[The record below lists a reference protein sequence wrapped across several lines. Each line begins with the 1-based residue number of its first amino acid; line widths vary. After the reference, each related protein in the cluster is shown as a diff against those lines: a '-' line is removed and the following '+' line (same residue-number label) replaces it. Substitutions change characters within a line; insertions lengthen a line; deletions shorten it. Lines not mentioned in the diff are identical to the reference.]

1 MLSTEHPIQINGFTL
16 FRDLNDTRRYYYL
29 PKSEVLLSE
38 GGKKF
43 DFVAY
48 HDFNTAEG
56 KKNPT
61 GENENLKGGY
71 LTLEVELKNPDD
83 DTLKNFKEEL
93 KKIIIND
100 EKGNDEN
107 DEKEKGKDD
116 KGEKNDNKEKGEETK
131 SADDKNNNVSSITDE
146 DIIITPVQFNEGDV
160 RLIIL
165 GNDGKDDGQ
174 NAKIRVVG
182 SHKPSLYDKENAVF
196 SVKLGA
202 IEAEIIHKLLK
213 NKLTGENNSD
223 ASKSSQLAV
232 MYDLT
237 YKGVEPAHNVEITV
251 NFNAVDEYNNHK
263 FKFDSEFNYSNKD
276 NKTDSDQKEDGDGYN
291 IKVIADADVDV
302 MLRELT
308 NNGSIIIKQTNYKDG
323 EDSILG
329 PNDPTGM
336 ELVKRLLS
344 AELFTP
350 VPIPYESYSALK
362 KDSESTDS
370 TSGNEKPDDGEKP
383 DSEESESS
391 ETKSQESKA
400 QTASTEKADLITSA
414 KNGIS
419 KLASLFKKE
428 DTDKKSEDEAIDK
441 EQKENTKA
449 EKDKEIE
456 KEAEKDEENTK
467 DKDEKPD
474 TESKEEAKEEPKEPT
489 KVEKR
494 KASAITWN
502 LNAKLAYAFKKQKV
516 EDKKERTYTFD
527 KRFAVNQIIHPCGMV
542 MLDGI
547 DYNKQVHL
555 LKLGSEEF
563 RQHEVMFQANGINF
577 DKYHVKSIEVDVSH
591 PDTSGIQFSLTKE
604 NPYFT
609 FNFYSENYGVKNAVG
624 EKLNYTVHF
633 VFDNSHLIGFNKTD
647 AIFTIPNKETSEKSV
662 SISHADFLKIVK
674 PLQIQ
679 IAALDLN
686 MFNSVIFSL
695 YNKTATGEQSQR
707 IYNEKIEEAIDHV
720 ILLNPNENYD
730 AQVLYSFKDQIPV
743 SSRSLTVTTKNV
755 EAGEFLVNDPLYG
768 FIKISTIDEE
778 DSFDLI
784 RSIDLKFKYK
794 NNPPISLGRL
804 TKKHPYRY
812 LVVNND
818 SDPDSYVQVEDINV
832 TLNNT
837 ADEKDININKKMIK
851 KERIALDAAEF
862 LLDV

>member
-93 KKIIIND
+93 IKNYQN
-100 EKGNDEN
+100 EKLLQEL
-107 DEKEKGKDD
+107 KEK
-116 KGEKNDNKEKGEETK
+116 N
-131 SADDKNNNVSSITDE
+131 ITDPKEIDKYITNQKNLQKPIVTGE
-146 DIIITPVQFNEGDV
+146 DIIITPVQFNEGEV

-213 NKLTGENNSD
+213 NKLTGENVSD
-223 ASKSSQLAV
+223 AKNSSQLAV

-251 NFNAVDEYNNHK
+251 NFKAVDEYKNHK

-474 TESKEEAKEEPKEPT
+474 TESKEEVKEEPKEPT

-577 DKYHVKSIEVDVSH
+577 DKYHLKSIEVDVSH

-695 YNKTATGEQSQR
+695 YNKTASGEQSQR
-707 IYNEKIEEAIDHV
+707 IYNEKIKETIDHV

-818 SDPDSYVQVEDINV
+818 SDSDSYVQVEDINV

>member
-71 LTLEVELKNPDD
+71 LTLEVELKNPDN
-83 DTLKNFKEEL
+83 DTLNNFKEEL
-93 KKIIIND
+93 KKISED
-100 EKGNDEN
+100 
-107 DEKEKGKDD
+107 
-116 KGEKNDNKEKGEETK
+116 
-131 SADDKNNNVSSITDE
+131 ITGE
-146 DIIITPVQFNEGDV
+146 DIIITPVQFNEGEV

-213 NKLTGENNSD
+213 NKLTGENNSN

-251 NFNAVDEYNNHK
+251 NFNAVDEYKNHK
-263 FKFDSEFNYSNKD
+263 FKFDSEFNFSDKD
-276 NKTDSDQKEDGDGYN
+276 NKEDGDGYN
-291 IKVIADADVDV
+291 IKVIADADVNV

-419 KLASLFKKE
+419 KLASLLKKE
-428 DTDKKSEDEAIDK
+428 DADKKSEDESIEK

-474 TESKEEAKEEPKEPT
+474 TESKEEAKEEPREPT

-527 KRFAVNQIIHPCGMV
+527 KRFAVNQVIHPCGMV

-555 LKLGSEEF
+555 VKLGSEEF

-577 DKYHVKSIEVDVSH
+577 DKYHLKSIEVDVSH

-695 YNKTATGEQSQR
+695 YNKTASGEQSQR
-707 IYNEKIEEAIDHV
+707 IYNEKIKETIDHV

-730 AQVLYSFKDQIPV
+730 AQVLYSFNDQIPV

-818 SDPDSYVQVEDINV
+818 SDPNSYVQVEDINV

>member
-93 KKIIIND
+93 IKNYQN
-100 EKGNDEN
+100 EKLLQEL
-107 DEKEKGKDD
+107 KEK
-116 KGEKNDNKEKGEETK
+116 N
-131 SADDKNNNVSSITDE
+131 ITDPKEIDKYITNQKNLQKPIVTGE

-165 GNDGKDDGQ
+165 GNEGKDDGQ

-213 NKLTGENNSD
+213 NKLTGENVSD
-223 ASKSSQLAV
+223 AKNSSQLAV

-251 NFNAVDEYNNHK
+251 NFNAVDEYKNHK
-263 FKFDSEFNYSNKD
+263 FKFDSEFNFSNKD
-276 NKTDSDQKEDGDGYN
+276 NKTDSDPKEDGDGYN

-370 TSGNEKPDDGEKP
+370 TSGNEKPDDEEKP
-383 DSEESESS
+383 DTEESESS

-428 DTDKKSEDEAIDK
+428 DADKKSEDEAIDK

-449 EKDKEIE
+449 EKD
-456 KEAEKDEENTK
+456 EENTK

-474 TESKEEAKEEPKEPT
+474 TESKEETKDEPKEPT
-489 KVEKR
+489 KGEKR
-494 KASAITWN
+494 KVSAITWN

-527 KRFAVNQIIHPCGMV
+527 KRFAVNQVIHPCGMV

-555 LKLGSEEF
+555 VKLGSEEF

-577 DKYHVKSIEVDVSH
+577 DKYHLKSIEVDVSH

-695 YNKTATGEQSQR
+695 YNKAATGEQSQR
-707 IYNEKIEEAIDHV
+707 IYNEKIKETIDHV

-778 DSFDLI
+778 DSFDTI

>member
-56 KKNPT
+56 KKSPT

-93 KKIIIND
+93 IKNYQN
-100 EKGNDEN
+100 EKLLQEL
-107 DEKEKGKDD
+107 KEK
-116 KGEKNDNKEKGEETK
+116 N
-131 SADDKNNNVSSITDE
+131 ITDSKEIDKYITNQKNLQKPIVTGE

-213 NKLTGENNSD
+213 NKLTGENVSD
-223 ASKSSQLAV
+223 AKNSSQLAV

-251 NFNAVDEYNNHK
+251 NFKAVDEYKNHK
-263 FKFDSEFNYSNKD
+263 FKFDSEFNFSNKD

-370 TSGNEKPDDGEKP
+370 TSANEKPDDGEKP

-428 DTDKKSEDEAIDK
+428 DADKKSGDEAIDK

-449 EKDKEIE
+449 EKDKEIDKEKDTE
-456 KEAEKDEENTK
+456 KEIEIDKEKDK
-467 DKDEKPD
+467 GEKPD
-474 TESKEEAKEEPKEPT
+474 TESKEEAKDEPKEPT

-527 KRFAVNQIIHPCGMV
+527 KRFAVNQVIHPCGMV

-577 DKYHVKSIEVDVSH
+577 DKYHLKSIEVDVSH

-609 FNFYSENYGVKNAVG
+609 FNFYSDNYGVKNAVG

-662 SISHADFLKIVK
+662 SISHADFLKVVK

-695 YNKTATGEQSQR
+695 YNKTATGEQNQR

-755 EAGEFLVNDPLYG
+755 EASEFLVNDPLYG

>member
-83 DTLKNFKEEL
+83 ATLKKFKEEL
-93 KKIIIND
+93 IKNYQN
-100 EKGNDEN
+100 EKLLQEL
-107 DEKEKGKDD
+107 KEK
-116 KGEKNDNKEKGEETK
+116 N
-131 SADDKNNNVSSITDE
+131 ITDPKEIDKYITNQKDLQKPIVTGE

-213 NKLTGENNSD
+213 NKLTGENVSD
-223 ASKSSQLAV
+223 AKNSSQLAV

-251 NFNAVDEYNNHK
+251 NFNAVDEYKNHK
-263 FKFDSEFNYSNKD
+263 FKFDSEFNFSNKD

-383 DSEESESS
+383 DTGESESS

-428 DTDKKSEDEAIDK
+428 DADKKSEDEAIDK

-456 KEAEKDEENTK
+456 KDTEKEIEK

-474 TESKEEAKEEPKEPT
+474 TESKEEAKEETKDEPKEPT

-502 LNAKLAYAFKKQKV
+502 LNAKLAYTFKKQKV

-577 DKYHVKSIEVDVSH
+577 DKYHLKSIEVDVSH

-730 AQVLYSFKDQIPV
+730 AQVLYSFKDQILV

-818 SDPDSYVQVEDINV
+818 SDPNSYVQVEDINV

>member
-56 KKNPT
+56 KKNAT

-83 DTLKNFKEEL
+83 ATLKKFKEEL
-93 KKIIIND
+93 IKNYQN
-100 EKGNDEN
+100 EKLLQEL
-107 DEKEKGKDD
+107 KEK
-116 KGEKNDNKEKGEETK
+116 N
-131 SADDKNNNVSSITDE
+131 ITDPKEIDKYITNQKTLQKPIVNGE

-213 NKLTGENNSD
+213 NRLTGENVSD
-223 ASKSSQLAV
+223 AKNSSQLAV

-251 NFNAVDEYNNHK
+251 NFNAVDEYKNHK
-263 FKFDSEFNYSNKD
+263 FKFDSDFNFSDKD
-276 NKTDSDQKEDGDGYN
+276 NKEDGDGYN

-428 DTDKKSEDEAIDK
+428 DADKKSEDEAIDK
-441 EQKENTKA
+441 EQKENTKD
-449 EKDKEIE
+449 EKNKEIE
-456 KEAEKDEENTK
+456 KEAEKDEENEK

-474 TESKEEAKEEPKEPT
+474 TESKEEAKEETKDEPKEPI

-527 KRFAVNQIIHPCGMV
+527 KHFAVNQIIHPCGMV

-577 DKYHVKSIEVDVSH
+577 DKYHLKSIEVDVSH

-695 YNKTATGEQSQR
+695 YNKTANGEQSQR

-743 SSRSLTVTTKNV
+743 SSRSLTITTKNV

-837 ADEKDININKKMIK
+837 AVEKDININKKMIK

>member
-93 KKIIIND
+93 IKNYQN
-100 EKGNDEN
+100 EKLLQEL
-107 DEKEKGKDD
+107 KEK
-116 KGEKNDNKEKGEETK
+116 N
-131 SADDKNNNVSSITDE
+131 ITDPKEIDKYITNQKNLQKPIVTGE
-146 DIIITPVQFNEGDV
+146 DIIITPVQFNEGEV

-213 NKLTGENNSD
+213 NKLTGENVSD
-223 ASKSSQLAV
+223 AKNSSQLAV

-251 NFNAVDEYNNHK
+251 NFNAVDEYKNHK

-291 IKVIADADVDV
+291 IKIIADADVDV

-370 TSGNEKPDDGEKP
+370 TSGNEKPDDEEKP
-383 DSEESESS
+383 DSEESEESS

-419 KLASLFKKE
+419 KLASLLKKE
-428 DTDKKSEDEAIDK
+428 DADKKSEDEAIDK

-516 EDKKERTYTFD
+516 EDNKERTYTFD

-555 LKLGSEEF
+555 VKLGSEEF

-730 AQVLYSFKDQIPV
+730 AQVLYSFNDQIPV
-743 SSRSLTVTTKNV
+743 SSRSLTITTKNV

-818 SDPDSYVQVEDINV
+818 SDPNSYVQVEDINV

>member
-71 LTLEVELKNPDD
+71 LTLEVELKNPDN
-83 DTLKNFKEEL
+83 DTLNNFKEEL
-93 KKIIIND
+93 KKISED
-100 EKGNDEN
+100 
-107 DEKEKGKDD
+107 
-116 KGEKNDNKEKGEETK
+116 
-131 SADDKNNNVSSITDE
+131 ITGE

-213 NKLTGENNSD
+213 NKLTGENVSD
-223 ASKSSQLAV
+223 AKNSSQLAV

-251 NFNAVDEYNNHK
+251 NFNAVDEYKNHK

-350 VPIPYESYSALK
+350 VPIPYESYSALE

-370 TSGNEKPDDGEKP
+370 TSGNEKPDDEEKP
-383 DSEESESS
+383 DTEESESS
-391 ETKSQESKA
+391 EIKSQESKA
-400 QTASTEKADLITSA
+400 QTASMGKADLITSA

-428 DTDKKSEDEAIDK
+428 DADKKSEDEAIDK

-449 EKDKEIE
+449 ENEEEIE
-456 KEAEKDEENTK
+456 KEAEKDEENKK

-474 TESKEEAKEEPKEPT
+474 NESKEEAKEEPKEPT

-516 EDKKERTYTFD
+516 KDDKERTYTFD

-555 LKLGSEEF
+555 LKLSSEEF

-818 SDPDSYVQVEDINV
+818 SDSDSYVQVEDINV

-851 KERIALDAAEF
+851 KERITLDAAEY

>member
-16 FRDLNDTRRYYYL
+16 FRDLNDTRKYYYL

-61 GENENLKGGY
+61 SENENLKGGY

-93 KKIIIND
+93 IKNYQN
-100 EKGNDEN
+100 EKLLQEL
-107 DEKEKGKDD
+107 KEK
-116 KGEKNDNKEKGEETK
+116 N
-131 SADDKNNNVSSITDE
+131 ITDPKEIDKYITNQKNLQKPIVTGE
-146 DIIITPVQFNEGDV
+146 DIIITPVQFNEGEV

-213 NKLTGENNSD
+213 NKLTGENVSD
-223 ASKSSQLAV
+223 AKNSSQLAV

-251 NFNAVDEYNNHK
+251 NFNAVDEYKNHK
-263 FKFDSEFNYSNKD
+263 FKFDSEFNFSNKD

-428 DTDKKSEDEAIDK
+428 DADKKSKNESIEK
-441 EQKENTKA
+441 EKNENAKA
-449 EKDKEIE
+449 ENEEEIE
-456 KEAEKDEENTK
+456 KEAEKDEENKK

-489 KVEKR
+489 KVERR

-516 EDKKERTYTFD
+516 KDDKERTYTFD

-577 DKYHVKSIEVDVSH
+577 DKYHLKSIEVDVSH
-591 PDTSGIQFSLTKE
+591 PDTSGIQFSLTKD

-730 AQVLYSFKDQIPV
+730 AQVLYSFNDQIPA
-743 SSRSLTVTTKNV
+743 SSRSLTITTKNV
-755 EAGEFLVNDPLYG
+755 KAGEFLVNDPLYG

-818 SDPDSYVQVEDINV
+818 SDPNSYVQVEDINV

>member
-56 KKNPT
+56 KKNAT

-83 DTLKNFKEEL
+83 ATLKNFKEEL
-93 KKIIIND
+93 IKNYQN
-100 EKGNDEN
+100 EKLLQEL
-107 DEKEKGKDD
+107 KEK
-116 KGEKNDNKEKGEETK
+116 N
-131 SADDKNNNVSSITDE
+131 ITDPKEIDKYITNQKNLQKPIVTGE

-251 NFNAVDEYNNHK
+251 NFNAVDEYKNHK
-263 FKFDSEFNYSNKD
+263 FKFDSEFNFSDKD
-276 NKTDSDQKEDGDGYN
+276 NKEDGDGYN

-383 DSEESESS
+383 DTGESESS

-428 DTDKKSEDEAIDK
+428 DADKKSEDEAIDK

-456 KEAEKDEENTK
+456 KEAEKDEENKK

>member
-93 KKIIIND
+93 KKISED
-100 EKGNDEN
+100 
-107 DEKEKGKDD
+107 
-116 KGEKNDNKEKGEETK
+116 
-131 SADDKNNNVSSITDE
+131 ITGE
-146 DIIITPVQFNEGDV
+146 DIIITPVQFNEGEV

-165 GNDGKDDGQ
+165 GNDGKNDGQ

-213 NKLTGENNSD
+213 NKLTGENVSD
-223 ASKSSQLAV
+223 AKNSSQLAV

-251 NFNAVDEYNNHK
+251 NFNAVDEYKNHK
-263 FKFDSEFNYSNKD
+263 FKFDSEFNFSNKD

-370 TSGNEKPDDGEKP
+370 TSGNEKADDGEKP

-400 QTASTEKADLITSA
+400 QTVSTEKADLITSA

-456 KEAEKDEENTK
+456 KEAEKDEENKK

-527 KRFAVNQIIHPCGMV
+527 KRFAVNQVIHPCGMV

-555 LKLGSEEF
+555 VKLGSEEF

-707 IYNEKIEEAIDHV
+707 IYNEKIKEAIDHV

-812 LVVNND
+812 LVVNNNSD
-818 SDPDSYVQVEDINV
+818 SDSYVQVEDINV

>member
-56 KKNPT
+56 KKNAT

-83 DTLKNFKEEL
+83 DTLKKFKEEL
-93 KKIIIND
+93 VKIS
-100 EKGNDEN
+100 EN
-107 DEKEKGKDD
+107 
-116 KGEKNDNKEKGEETK
+116 
-131 SADDKNNNVSSITDE
+131 ITDE
-146 DIIITPVQFNEGDV
+146 NIIITPVQFNEGDV

-213 NKLTGENNSD
+213 NKLTGENVSD
-223 ASKSSQLAV
+223 AKNSSQLAV

-251 NFNAVDEYNNHK
+251 NFKAVDEYKNHK
-263 FKFDSEFNYSNKD
+263 FKFDSEFNFSNKD

-428 DTDKKSEDEAIDK
+428 DADKKSGDEAIDK

-449 EKDKEIE
+449 EKDKEIDKEKDTE
-456 KEAEKDEENTK
+456 KEIEIDKEKDK
-467 DKDEKPD
+467 GEKPD
-474 TESKEEAKEEPKEPT
+474 TESKEEAKDEPKEPT

-527 KRFAVNQIIHPCGMV
+527 KRFAVNQVIHPCGMV

-577 DKYHVKSIEVDVSH
+577 DKYHLKSIEVDVSH

-609 FNFYSENYGVKNAVG
+609 FNFYSDNYGVKNAVG

-662 SISHADFLKIVK
+662 SISHADFLKVVK

-695 YNKTATGEQSQR
+695 YNKTATGEQNQR

-755 EAGEFLVNDPLYG
+755 EASEFLVNDPLYG

>member
-93 KKIIIND
+93 IKNYQN
-100 EKGNDEN
+100 EKLLQEL
-107 DEKEKGKDD
+107 KEK
-116 KGEKNDNKEKGEETK
+116 N
-131 SADDKNNNVSSITDE
+131 ITDPKEIDKYITNQKNLQKPIVTGE
-146 DIIITPVQFNEGDV
+146 DIIITPVQFNEGEV

-213 NKLTGENNSD
+213 NKLTGENVSD
-223 ASKSSQLAV
+223 AKNSSQLAV
-232 MYDLT
+232 MYDLA

-251 NFNAVDEYNNHK
+251 NFNAVDEYKNHK
-263 FKFDSEFNYSNKD
+263 FKFDSEFNFSNKD

-383 DSEESESS
+383 DSEESEPS

-428 DTDKKSEDEAIDK
+428 DADKKSEDEAIDK

-474 TESKEEAKEEPKEPT
+474 NESKEETKEEPKEPT

-516 EDKKERTYTFD
+516 EDNKERTYTFD
-527 KRFAVNQIIHPCGMV
+527 KRFAVNQVIHPCGMV

-555 LKLGSEEF
+555 VKLGSEEF

-730 AQVLYSFKDQIPV
+730 AQVLYSFNDQIPA
-743 SSRSLTVTTKNV
+743 SSRSLTITTKNV

-778 DSFDLI
+778 DSFDTI

-804 TKKHPYRY
+804 TKKHLYRY

-818 SDPDSYVQVEDINV
+818 SDPNSYVQVEDINV

>member
-56 KKNPT
+56 KKSPT

-93 KKIIIND
+93 IKNYQN
-100 EKGNDEN
+100 EKLLQEL
-107 DEKEKGKDD
+107 KEK
-116 KGEKNDNKEKGEETK
+116 N
-131 SADDKNNNVSSITDE
+131 ITDSKEIDKYITNQKNLQKPIVTGE

-213 NKLTGENNSD
+213 NKLTGENVSD
-223 ASKSSQLAV
+223 AKNSSQLAV

-251 NFNAVDEYNNHK
+251 NFKAVDEYKNHK
-263 FKFDSEFNYSNKD
+263 FKFDSEFNFSNKD

-350 VPIPYESYSALK
+350 VPIPYESYSALE

-428 DTDKKSEDEAIDK
+428 DADKKSEDESIEK

-474 TESKEEAKEEPKEPT
+474 TESKEEAKEEAKEEPKEPT

-527 KRFAVNQIIHPCGMV
+527 KRFAVNQVIHPCGMV

-555 LKLGSEEF
+555 VKLGSEEF

-577 DKYHVKSIEVDVSH
+577 DKYHLKSIEVDVSH

-609 FNFYSENYGVKNAVG
+609 FNFYSDNYGVKNAVG

-662 SISHADFLKIVK
+662 SISHADFLKVVK

-695 YNKTATGEQSQR
+695 YNKTATGEQNQR

-755 EAGEFLVNDPLYG
+755 EASEFLVNDPLYG

>member
-93 KKIIIND
+93 KKISED
-100 EKGNDEN
+100 
-107 DEKEKGKDD
+107 
-116 KGEKNDNKEKGEETK
+116 
-131 SADDKNNNVSSITDE
+131 ITEE

-213 NKLTGENNSD
+213 NKLTGENVSD
-223 ASKSSQLAV
+223 AKNSSQLAI

-251 NFNAVDEYNNHK
+251 NFNAVDEYKNHK

-370 TSGNEKPDDGEKP
+370 TSGNEKPDDEEKP
-383 DSEESESS
+383 DSEESEESS

-419 KLASLFKKE
+419 KLASLLKKE
-428 DTDKKSEDEAIDK
+428 DADKKSEDEAIDK

-456 KEAEKDEENTK
+456 KEAKKDEENTK

-555 LKLGSEEF
+555 FKLGSEEF

-778 DSFDLI
+778 DSFNLI

>member
-83 DTLKNFKEEL
+83 KTLKNFKEEL
-93 KKIIIND
+93 IKKYQNEKLLQDLKEKNITDKKKID
-100 EKGNDEN
+100 EYIASQ
-107 DEKEKGKDD
+107 KELL
-116 KGEKNDNKEKGEETK
+116 E
-131 SADDKNNNVSSITDE
+131 SIEDVE

-213 NKLTGENNSD
+213 NKLTGENVSD
-223 ASKSSQLAV
+223 AKNSSQLAV

-251 NFNAVDEYNNHK
+251 NFNAVDEYKNHK

-350 VPIPYESYSALK
+350 VPIPYESYSALE

-383 DSEESESS
+383 DSEENESS

-400 QTASTEKADLITSA
+400 QTASMGKADLITSA

-516 EDKKERTYTFD
+516 EDNKERTYTFD

-695 YNKTATGEQSQR
+695 YNKTASGEQSQR
-707 IYNEKIEEAIDHV
+707 IYNEKIKETIDHV

-818 SDPDSYVQVEDINV
+818 SDPNSYVQVEDINV

>member
-83 DTLKNFKEEL
+83 DTLKKFKEEL
-93 KKIIIND
+93 IKNYQN
-100 EKGNDEN
+100 EKLLQEL
-107 DEKEKGKDD
+107 KEK
-116 KGEKNDNKEKGEETK
+116 N
-131 SADDKNNNVSSITDE
+131 ITDPKEIDKYITNQKNLQKPIVTGE

-213 NKLTGENNSD
+213 NKLTGENNSN

-251 NFNAVDEYNNHK
+251 NFKAVDEYKNHK
-263 FKFDSEFNYSNKD
+263 FKFDSEFNFSNKD
-276 NKTDSDQKEDGDGYN
+276 NKTDSDPKEDGDGYN

-419 KLASLFKKE
+419 KLASLLKKE
-428 DTDKKSEDEAIDK
+428 DADKKSEDESIEK

-456 KEAEKDEENTK
+456 KEAEKEIEK

-474 TESKEEAKEEPKEPT
+474 TESKEEAKEETKDEPKEPT

-516 EDKKERTYTFD
+516 EDNKERTYTFD

-577 DKYHVKSIEVDVSH
+577 DKYHLKSIEVDVSH

-695 YNKTATGEQSQR
+695 YNKTASGEQSQR

-818 SDPDSYVQVEDINV
+818 SDPNSYVQVEDINV

>member
-56 KKNPT
+56 KKNAT

-93 KKIIIND
+93 IKIS
-100 EKGNDEN
+100 EN
-107 DEKEKGKDD
+107 
-116 KGEKNDNKEKGEETK
+116 
-131 SADDKNNNVSSITDE
+131 ITGE

-251 NFNAVDEYNNHK
+251 NFNAVDEYKNHK
-263 FKFDSEFNYSNKD
+263 FKFDSEFNFSDKD
-276 NKTDSDQKEDGDGYN
+276 NKEDGDGYN

-383 DSEESESS
+383 DTGESESS

-428 DTDKKSEDEAIDK
+428 DANKKSEDEAIEK

-456 KEAEKDEENTK
+456 KEAEKDEENKK

-527 KRFAVNQIIHPCGMV
+527 KRFAINQIIHPCGMV

-577 DKYHVKSIEVDVSH
+577 DKYHLKSIEVDVSH

-832 TLNNT
+832 TLSNT

>member
-56 KKNPT
+56 KKNAT

-83 DTLKNFKEEL
+83 ATLKKFKEEL
-93 KKIIIND
+93 IKNYQN
-100 EKGNDEN
+100 EKLLQEL
-107 DEKEKGKDD
+107 KEK
-116 KGEKNDNKEKGEETK
+116 N
-131 SADDKNNNVSSITDE
+131 ITDPKEIDKYITNQKTLQKPIVNGE

-213 NKLTGENNSD
+213 NRLTGENVSD
-223 ASKSSQLAV
+223 AKNSSQLAV

-251 NFNAVDEYNNHK
+251 NFNAVDEYKNHK
-263 FKFDSEFNYSNKD
+263 FKFDSDFNFSDKD
-276 NKTDSDQKEDGDGYN
+276 NKEDGDGYN

-428 DTDKKSEDEAIDK
+428 DADKKSEDEAIDK
-441 EQKENTKA
+441 EQKENTKD
-449 EKDKEIE
+449 EKNKEIE
-456 KEAEKDEENTK
+456 KEAEKDEENKK

-474 TESKEEAKEEPKEPT
+474 TESKEEAKEETKDEPKEPT

-577 DKYHVKSIEVDVSH
+577 DKYHLKSIEVDVNH

-730 AQVLYSFKDQIPV
+730 AQVLYSFNDQIPV

-837 ADEKDININKKMIK
+837 AVEKDININKKMIK

>member
-93 KKIIIND
+93 IKNYQN
-100 EKGNDEN
+100 EKLLQEL
-107 DEKEKGKDD
+107 KEK
-116 KGEKNDNKEKGEETK
+116 N
-131 SADDKNNNVSSITDE
+131 ITDPKEIDKYITNQKNLQKPIVTGE
-146 DIIITPVQFNEGDV
+146 DIIITPVQFNEGEV

-213 NKLTGENNSD
+213 NKLTGENNSN

-251 NFNAVDEYNNHK
+251 NFNAVDEYKNHK
-263 FKFDSEFNYSNKD
+263 FKFDSEFNFSDKD
-276 NKTDSDQKEDGDGYN
+276 NKEDGDGYN

-419 KLASLFKKE
+419 KLASLLKKE
-428 DTDKKSEDEAIDK
+428 DADKKSEDESIEK

-456 KEAEKDEENTK
+456 KDTEKEIEK

-474 TESKEEAKEEPKEPT
+474 TESKEEAKEETKDEPKEPT

-527 KRFAVNQIIHPCGMV
+527 KRFAVNQVIHPCGMV

-555 LKLGSEEF
+555 VKLGSEEF

-577 DKYHVKSIEVDVSH
+577 DKYDFLSIEVDVSH
-591 PDTSGIQFSLTKE
+591 QDTSGIQFSLTKD

-695 YNKTATGEQSQR
+695 YNKTASGEQSQR
-707 IYNEKIEEAIDHV
+707 IYNEKIKETIDHV

-837 ADEKDININKKMIK
+837 AVEKDININKKMIK

>member
-83 DTLKNFKEEL
+83 DTLKKFKEEL
-93 KKIIIND
+93 IKNYQN
-100 EKGNDEN
+100 EKLLQEL
-107 DEKEKGKDD
+107 KEK
-116 KGEKNDNKEKGEETK
+116 N
-131 SADDKNNNVSSITDE
+131 ITDPKEIDKYITNQKNLQKPIVTGE
-146 DIIITPVQFNEGDV
+146 DIIITPVQFNEGEV

-213 NKLTGENNSD
+213 NKLTGENNSN

-251 NFNAVDEYNNHK
+251 NFKAVDEYKNHK
-263 FKFDSEFNYSNKD
+263 FKFDSEFNFSNKD
-276 NKTDSDQKEDGDGYN
+276 NKTDSYPKEDGDGYN

-370 TSGNEKPDDGEKP
+370 TSGNEKPDDEEKP
-383 DSEESESS
+383 NTGESESS
-391 ETKSQESKA
+391 ETKSQESKT

-419 KLASLFKKE
+419 KLASLLKKE
-428 DTDKKSEDEAIDK
+428 DADKKSEDEAIDK

-456 KEAEKDEENTK
+456 KDTEKETEK

-474 TESKEEAKEEPKEPT
+474 TESKEEAKEETKEPT

-527 KRFAVNQIIHPCGMV
+527 KRFAVNQVIHPCGMV

-577 DKYHVKSIEVDVSH
+577 DKYHLKSIEVDVSH

-695 YNKTATGEQSQR
+695 YNKTANGEQSQR

-818 SDPDSYVQVEDINV
+818 SDPNSYVQVEDINV

>member
-93 KKIIIND
+93 IKNYQN
-100 EKGNDEN
+100 EKLLQEL
-107 DEKEKGKDD
+107 KEK
-116 KGEKNDNKEKGEETK
+116 N
-131 SADDKNNNVSSITDE
+131 ITDPKEIDKYITNQKNLQKPIVTGE
-146 DIIITPVQFNEGDV
+146 DIIITPVQFNEGEV

-213 NKLTGENNSD
+213 NKLTGENVSD
-223 ASKSSQLAV
+223 AKNSSQLAV

-251 NFNAVDEYNNHK
+251 NFKAVDEYKNHK
-263 FKFDSEFNYSNKD
+263 FKFDSEFNFSNKD

-370 TSGNEKPDDGEKP
+370 TSGNEKADDGEKP
-383 DSEESESS
+383 DSEKNESS

-400 QTASTEKADLITSA
+400 QTASMGKADLITSA
-414 KNGIS
+414 KNGTS

-428 DTDKKSEDEAIDK
+428 DADKKSEDEAIDK

-456 KEAEKDEENTK
+456 KEAEKDEENKK

-516 EDKKERTYTFD
+516 EDNKERTYTFD

-778 DSFDLI
+778 DSFNLI

>member
-71 LTLEVELKNPDD
+71 LTLEVELKNPDN

-93 KKIIIND
+93 IKKYQN
-100 EKGNDEN
+100 EKLLQEL
-107 DEKEKGKDD
+107 KEK
-116 KGEKNDNKEKGEETK
+116 N
-131 SADDKNNNVSSITDE
+131 ITDPKEIDKYITNQKNLQKPIVTGE
-146 DIIITPVQFNEGDV
+146 DIIITPVQFNEGEV

-213 NKLTGENNSD
+213 NKLTGENVSD
-223 ASKSSQLAV
+223 AKNSSQLAV

-251 NFNAVDEYNNHK
+251 NFNAVDEYKNHK
-263 FKFDSEFNYSNKD
+263 FKFDSEFNFSNKD

-383 DSEESESS
+383 DSEESEPS

-428 DTDKKSEDEAIDK
+428 DADKKSEDEAIDK

-456 KEAEKDEENTK
+456 QEAEKDEENTK

-474 TESKEEAKEEPKEPT
+474 NESKEETKEEPKEPT

-516 EDKKERTYTFD
+516 EDNKERTYTFD
-527 KRFAVNQIIHPCGMV
+527 KRFAVNQVIHPCGMV

-555 LKLGSEEF
+555 VKLGSEEF

-730 AQVLYSFKDQIPV
+730 AQVLYSFNDQIPA
-743 SSRSLTVTTKNV
+743 SSRSLTITTKNV

-778 DSFDLI
+778 DSFDTI

-804 TKKHPYRY
+804 TKKHLYRY

-818 SDPDSYVQVEDINV
+818 SDPNSYVQVEDINV

-837 ADEKDININKKMIK
+837 ADEKGININKKMIK

>member
-71 LTLEVELKNPDD
+71 LTLEVELKNPDN
-83 DTLKNFKEEL
+83 DTLNNFKEEL
-93 KKIIIND
+93 KKISED
-100 EKGNDEN
+100 
-107 DEKEKGKDD
+107 
-116 KGEKNDNKEKGEETK
+116 
-131 SADDKNNNVSSITDE
+131 ITGE

-213 NKLTGENNSD
+213 NKLTGENVSD
-223 ASKSSQLAV
+223 AKNSSQLAV

-370 TSGNEKPDDGEKP
+370 TSGNEKPDDEEKP
-383 DSEESESS
+383 DTEESEESS

-516 EDKKERTYTFD
+516 KDDKERTYTFD

-609 FNFYSENYGVKNAVG
+609 FNFHSENYGVKNAVG

-818 SDPDSYVQVEDINV
+818 SDSDSYVQVEDINV

>member
-93 KKIIIND
+93 IKNYQN
-100 EKGNDEN
+100 EKLLQEL
-107 DEKEKGKDD
+107 KEK
-116 KGEKNDNKEKGEETK
+116 N
-131 SADDKNNNVSSITDE
+131 ITDPKEIDKYITNQKNLQKPIVTGE
-146 DIIITPVQFNEGDV
+146 DIIITPVQFNEGEV

-213 NKLTGENNSD
+213 NKLTGENVSD
-223 ASKSSQLAV
+223 AKNSSQLAV

-251 NFNAVDEYNNHK
+251 NFKAVDEYKNHK
-263 FKFDSEFNYSNKD
+263 FKFDSEFNFSNKD
-276 NKTDSDQKEDGDGYN
+276 NKTDSDQKEDGNGYN

-370 TSGNEKPDDGEKP
+370 TSGNEKPDDEEKP
-383 DSEESESS
+383 DTEESESS
-391 ETKSQESKA
+391 EIKSQESKA
-400 QTASTEKADLITSA
+400 QTASTEKADFVTSA

-419 KLASLFKKE
+419 KLASLLKKE
-428 DTDKKSEDEAIDK
+428 DADKKSKNESIEK
-441 EQKENTKA
+441 EKNENAKA
-449 EKDKEIE
+449 ENEEEIE
-456 KEAEKDEENTK
+456 KEAEKDEESTK

-527 KRFAVNQIIHPCGMV
+527 KRFAVNQVIHPCGMV

-609 FNFYSENYGVKNAVG
+609 FNFHSENYGVKNAVG

-778 DSFDLI
+778 DSFNLI

-818 SDPDSYVQVEDINV
+818 SDPNSYVQVEDINV

-851 KERIALDAAEF
+851 KERITLDAAEY

>member
-93 KKIIIND
+93 IKNYQN
-100 EKGNDEN
+100 EKLLQEL
-107 DEKEKGKDD
+107 KEK
-116 KGEKNDNKEKGEETK
+116 N
-131 SADDKNNNVSSITDE
+131 ITDPKEIDKYITNQKDLQKPIVTGE

-251 NFNAVDEYNNHK
+251 NFKAVDEYKNHK
-263 FKFDSEFNYSNKD
+263 FKFDSEFNFSNKD

-370 TSGNEKPDDGEKP
+370 TSSNEKPDDGEKP

-428 DTDKKSEDEAIDK
+428 DADKKSEDEAIDN

-456 KEAEKDEENTK
+456 KEAEKDEENKK

-527 KRFAVNQIIHPCGMV
+527 KRFAVNQVIHPCGMV

-577 DKYHVKSIEVDVSH
+577 DKYHLKSIEVDVSH

-695 YNKTATGEQSQR
+695 YNKTASGEQSQR
-707 IYNEKIEEAIDHV
+707 IYNEKIKETIDHV

-730 AQVLYSFKDQIPV
+730 AQVLYSFNDQIPV
-743 SSRSLTVTTKNV
+743 SSRSLTITTKNV
-755 EAGEFLVNDPLYG
+755 KAGEFLVNDPLYG

-778 DSFDLI
+778 DSFDTI

-818 SDPDSYVQVEDINV
+818 SDPNSYVQVEDINV

>member
-83 DTLKNFKEEL
+83 DTLKKFKEEL
-93 KKIIIND
+93 IKNYQN
-100 EKGNDEN
+100 EKLLQEL
-107 DEKEKGKDD
+107 KEK
-116 KGEKNDNKEKGEETK
+116 N
-131 SADDKNNNVSSITDE
+131 ITDPKEIDKYITNQKNLQKPIVTGE

-213 NKLTGENNSD
+213 NKLTGENVSD
-223 ASKSSQLAV
+223 AKNSSQLAV

-251 NFNAVDEYNNHK
+251 NFKAVDEYKNHK
-263 FKFDSEFNYSNKD
+263 FKFDSEFNFSNKD

-370 TSGNEKPDDGEKP
+370 TSGNEKPDDGE
-383 DSEESESS
+383 SEESS

-419 KLASLFKKE
+419 KLASLLKKE
-428 DTDKKSEDEAIDK
+428 DADKKSEDESIEK

-527 KRFAVNQIIHPCGMV
+527 KRFAVNQVIHPCGMV

-555 LKLGSEEF
+555 VKLGSEEF

-577 DKYHVKSIEVDVSH
+577 DKYHLKSIEVDVSH
-591 PDTSGIQFSLTKE
+591 PDTSGIQFSLTKD

-695 YNKTATGEQSQR
+695 YNKTASGEQSQR
-707 IYNEKIEEAIDHV
+707 IYNEKIKETIDHV

-730 AQVLYSFKDQIPV
+730 AQVLYSFNDQIPV

-818 SDPDSYVQVEDINV
+818 SDPNSYVQVEDINV

>member
-48 HDFNTAEG
+48 HDLNTAEG

-71 LTLEVELKNPDD
+71 LTLEVELKNPDN
-83 DTLKNFKEEL
+83 DTLNNFKEEL
-93 KKIIIND
+93 KKISED
-100 EKGNDEN
+100 
-107 DEKEKGKDD
+107 
-116 KGEKNDNKEKGEETK
+116 
-131 SADDKNNNVSSITDE
+131 ITGE

-174 NAKIRVVG
+174 NTKIRVVG

-213 NKLTGENNSD
+213 NKLTGENNSN

-251 NFNAVDEYNNHK
+251 NFNAVDEYKNHK
-263 FKFDSEFNYSNKD
+263 FKFDSEFNFSNKD

-370 TSGNEKPDDGEKP
+370 TSGNEKPDDGE
-383 DSEESESS
+383 SEESS

-419 KLASLFKKE
+419 KLASLLKKE
-428 DTDKKSEDEAIDK
+428 DADKKSEDESIEK

-474 TESKEEAKEEPKEPT
+474 TESKEETKEEPKEPT

-555 LKLGSEEF
+555 VKLGSEEF

-577 DKYHVKSIEVDVSH
+577 DKYHLKSIEVDVSH
-591 PDTSGIQFSLTKE
+591 PDTSGIQFSLTKD

-695 YNKTATGEQSQR
+695 YNKTASGEQSQR
-707 IYNEKIEEAIDHV
+707 IYNEKIKETIDHV

-730 AQVLYSFKDQIPV
+730 AQVLYSFNDQIPV

-818 SDPDSYVQVEDINV
+818 SDPNSYVQVEDINV

>member
-56 KKNPT
+56 KKNAT

-83 DTLKNFKEEL
+83 ATLNKFKEEL
-93 KKIIIND
+93 IKNYQN
-100 EKGNDEN
+100 EKLLQEL
-107 DEKEKGKDD
+107 KEK
-116 KGEKNDNKEKGEETK
+116 N
-131 SADDKNNNVSSITDE
+131 ITDPKEIDKYITNQKTLQKPIVNGE

-213 NKLTGENNSD
+213 NKLTGENVSD
-223 ASKSSQLAV
+223 AKNSSQLAV

-251 NFNAVDEYNNHK
+251 NFNAVDEYKNHQ
-263 FKFDSEFNYSNKD
+263 FKFDSEFNFSNKD
-276 NKTDSDQKEDGDGYN
+276 NKTDSDQKEDGDGYK

-323 EDSILG
+323 EDSILE

-383 DSEESESS
+383 DTGESESS

-428 DTDKKSEDEAIDK
+428 DADKKSEDEAIDK

-456 KEAEKDEENTK
+456 KDTEKETEK

-474 TESKEEAKEEPKEPT
+474 TESKEEAKEETKDEPKEPT

-577 DKYHVKSIEVDVSH
+577 DKYHLKSIEVDVSH
-591 PDTSGIQFSLTKE
+591 PDTSGIQFSLTKD

-609 FNFYSENYGVKNAVG
+609 FNFYSENYSVKNAVG

-768 FIKISTIDEE
+768 FIKIGTIDEE

>member
-56 KKNPT
+56 KKSPT

-93 KKIIIND
+93 IKNYQN
-100 EKGNDEN
+100 EKLLQEL
-107 DEKEKGKDD
+107 KEK
-116 KGEKNDNKEKGEETK
+116 N
-131 SADDKNNNVSSITDE
+131 ITDSKEIDKYITNQKNLQKPIVTGE

-213 NKLTGENNSD
+213 NKLTGENVSD
-223 ASKSSQLAV
+223 AKNSSQLAV

-251 NFNAVDEYNNHK
+251 NFKAVDEYKNHK
-263 FKFDSEFNYSNKD
+263 FKFDSEFNFSNKD

-428 DTDKKSEDEAIDK
+428 DADKKSEDESIEK

-449 EKDKEIE
+449 EKDKEIDKEKDTE
-456 KEAEKDEENTK
+456 KEIEIDKEKDK
-467 DKDEKPD
+467 GEKPD
-474 TESKEEAKEEPKEPT
+474 TESKEEAKDEPKEPT

-502 LNAKLAYAFKKQKV
+502 LNAKLAYPFKKQKV
-516 EDKKERTYTFD
+516 EDKKESTYTFD
-527 KRFAVNQIIHPCGMV
+527 KRFAVNQVIHPCGMV

-577 DKYHVKSIEVDVSH
+577 DKYHLKSIEVDVSH
-591 PDTSGIQFSLTKE
+591 PDTSGIQFSLTKD

-609 FNFYSENYGVKNAVG
+609 FNFYSDNYGVKNAVG

-662 SISHADFLKIVK
+662 SISHADFLKVVK

-695 YNKTATGEQSQR
+695 YNKTATGEQNQR

-755 EAGEFLVNDPLYG
+755 EASEFLVNDPLYG

-778 DSFDLI
+778 DSFNLI

>member
-93 KKIIIND
+93 KKISED
-100 EKGNDEN
+100 TTG
-107 DEKEKGKDD
+107 
-116 KGEKNDNKEKGEETK
+116 
-131 SADDKNNNVSSITDE
+131 E
-146 DIIITPVQFNEGDV
+146 DIIITPVQFNEGEV

-213 NKLTGENNSD
+213 NKLTGENVSD
-223 ASKSSQLAV
+223 AKNSSQLAV

-251 NFNAVDEYNNHK
+251 NFKAVDEYKNHK
-263 FKFDSEFNYSNKD
+263 FKFDSEFNFSNKD
-276 NKTDSDQKEDGDGYN
+276 NKTDSDPKEDGDGYN

-350 VPIPYESYSALK
+350 VPIPYESYSALE

-383 DSEESESS
+383 DSEENESS

-400 QTASTEKADLITSA
+400 QTASMGKADLITSA

-428 DTDKKSEDEAIDK
+428 DADKKSEDEAIDK

-449 EKDKEIE
+449 EKGKEIE
-456 KEAEKDEENTK
+456 KEAEKDEENKK

-516 EDKKERTYTFD
+516 EDNKERTYTFD
-527 KRFAVNQIIHPCGMV
+527 KRFAVNQVIHPCGMV
-542 MLDGI
+542 MLNGI

-555 LKLGSEEF
+555 VKLGSEEF

-707 IYNEKIEEAIDHV
+707 IYNEKIKEAIDHV

-837 ADEKDININKKMIK
+837 AVEKDINKKMIK

>member
-93 KKIIIND
+93 KKISED
-100 EKGNDEN
+100 TTG
-107 DEKEKGKDD
+107 
-116 KGEKNDNKEKGEETK
+116 
-131 SADDKNNNVSSITDE
+131 E
-146 DIIITPVQFNEGDV
+146 DIIITPVQFNEGEV

-174 NAKIRVVG
+174 NSKIRVVG

-213 NKLTGENNSD
+213 NKLTGENVSD
-223 ASKSSQLAV
+223 AKNSSQLAV

-251 NFNAVDEYNNHK
+251 NFNALDEYKNHK
-263 FKFDSEFNYSNKD
+263 FKFDSEFNFSNKD

-456 KEAEKDEENTK
+456 KEAEKDEENKK

-695 YNKTATGEQSQR
+695 YNKTDTGEQSQR

-818 SDPDSYVQVEDINV
+818 SDSDSYVQVEDINV

>member
-56 KKNPT
+56 KKNAT

-93 KKIIIND
+93 IKNYQN
-100 EKGNDEN
+100 EKLLQEL
-107 DEKEKGKDD
+107 KEK
-116 KGEKNDNKEKGEETK
+116 N
-131 SADDKNNNVSSITDE
+131 ITDPKEIDKYITNQKDLQKPIVTGE

-251 NFNAVDEYNNHK
+251 NFKAVDEYKNHK
-263 FKFDSEFNYSNKD
+263 FKFDSDFNFSDKD
-276 NKTDSDQKEDGDGYN
+276 NKEDGDGYN
-291 IKVIADADVDV
+291 IKIIADADVDV

-362 KDSESTDS
+362 KDSKSTDS

-383 DSEESESS
+383 DTEESESS

-428 DTDKKSEDEAIDK
+428 DADKKSEDEAIDK
-441 EQKENTKA
+441 EQKENAKDEKEEEI
-449 EKDKEIE
+449 EKDTEKEIE
-456 KEAEKDEENTK
+456 K

-474 TESKEEAKEEPKEPT
+474 TESKEEAKEETKDEPKEPT

-502 LNAKLAYAFKKQKV
+502 LNAKLAYTFKKQKV

-577 DKYHVKSIEVDVSH
+577 DKYHLKSIEVDVSH

-743 SSRSLTVTTKNV
+743 SSRSLTITTKNV

>member
-56 KKNPT
+56 KKNAT

-83 DTLKNFKEEL
+83 ATLKKFKEEL
-93 KKIIIND
+93 VKIS
-100 EKGNDEN
+100 EN
-107 DEKEKGKDD
+107 
-116 KGEKNDNKEKGEETK
+116 
-131 SADDKNNNVSSITDE
+131 ITDE
-146 DIIITPVQFNEGDV
+146 NIIITPVQFNEGDV

-251 NFNAVDEYNNHK
+251 NFKAVDEYKNHK
-263 FKFDSEFNYSNKD
+263 FKFDSEFNFSDKD
-276 NKTDSDQKEDGDGYN
+276 NKEDGDGYN

-428 DTDKKSEDEAIDK
+428 DADKKSEDEAIDK

-456 KEAEKDEENTK
+456 KEAEKDEENKK

-516 EDKKERTYTFD
+516 EDNKERTYTFD
-527 KRFAVNQIIHPCGMV
+527 KRFAINQIIHPCGMV

-577 DKYHVKSIEVDVSH
+577 DKYHVKSIEVDVNH

-743 SSRSLTVTTKNV
+743 SSRSLTITTKNV

-794 NNPPISLGRL
+794 NNPHISLGRL

>member
-93 KKIIIND
+93 IKNYQN
-100 EKGNDEN
+100 EKLLQEL
-107 DEKEKGKDD
+107 KEK
-116 KGEKNDNKEKGEETK
+116 N
-131 SADDKNNNVSSITDE
+131 ITDPKEIDKYITNQKNLQKPIVTGE
-146 DIIITPVQFNEGDV
+146 DIIITPVQFNEGEI

-213 NKLTGENNSD
+213 NKLRGENVSD
-223 ASKSSQLAV
+223 AKNSSQLAV

-251 NFNAVDEYNNHK
+251 NFNAVDEYKNHK
-263 FKFDSEFNYSNKD
+263 FKFDSEFNFSNKD
-276 NKTDSDQKEDGDGYN
+276 NKTDSDPKEDGDGYN

-370 TSGNEKPDDGEKP
+370 TSGNEKPDDGE
-383 DSEESESS
+383 SEESS

-419 KLASLFKKE
+419 KLASLLKKE
-428 DTDKKSEDEAIDK
+428 DADKKSEDESIEK

-474 TESKEEAKEEPKEPT
+474 TESKDEPKEPT

-516 EDKKERTYTFD
+516 EDNKERTYTFD

-577 DKYHVKSIEVDVSH
+577 DKYHLKSIEVDVSH

-633 VFDNSHLIGFNKTD
+633 AFDNSHLIGFNKTD

-695 YNKTATGEQSQR
+695 YNKTASGEQSQR
-707 IYNEKIEEAIDHV
+707 IYNEKIKETIDHV

-730 AQVLYSFKDQIPV
+730 AQVLYSFKDQIPI

-818 SDPDSYVQVEDINV
+818 SDPNSYVQVEDINV

>member
-93 KKIIIND
+93 KKISED
-100 EKGNDEN
+100 TTG
-107 DEKEKGKDD
+107 
-116 KGEKNDNKEKGEETK
+116 
-131 SADDKNNNVSSITDE
+131 E
-146 DIIITPVQFNEGDV
+146 DIIITPVQFNEGEV

-213 NKLTGENNSD
+213 NKLTGENVSD
-223 ASKSSQLAV
+223 AKNSSQLAV

-251 NFNAVDEYNNHK
+251 NFKAVDEYKNHK
-263 FKFDSEFNYSNKD
+263 FKFDSEFNFSNKD
-276 NKTDSDQKEDGDGYN
+276 NKTDSDPKEDGDGYN

-350 VPIPYESYSALK
+350 VPIPYESYSALE

-383 DSEESESS
+383 DSEENESS

-400 QTASTEKADLITSA
+400 QTASMGKADLITSA

-428 DTDKKSEDEAIDK
+428 DADKKSEDEAIDK

-449 EKDKEIE
+449 EKGKEIE
-456 KEAEKDEENTK
+456 KEAEKDEENKK

-516 EDKKERTYTFD
+516 EDNKERTYTFD
-527 KRFAVNQIIHPCGMV
+527 KRFAVNQVIHPCGMV
-542 MLDGI
+542 MLNGI

-555 LKLGSEEF
+555 VKLGSEEF

-743 SSRSLTVTTKNV
+743 SSRSLTVTTKDV

-818 SDPDSYVQVEDINV
+818 SDHDSYVQVEDINV

>member
-93 KKIIIND
+93 KKISED
-100 EKGNDEN
+100 
-107 DEKEKGKDD
+107 
-116 KGEKNDNKEKGEETK
+116 
-131 SADDKNNNVSSITDE
+131 ITGE
-146 DIIITPVQFNEGDV
+146 DIIITPVQFNEGEV

-213 NKLTGENNSD
+213 NKLTGENVSD
-223 ASKSSQLAV
+223 AKNSSQLAV

-370 TSGNEKPDDGEKP
+370 TSGNEKPDDEEKP
-383 DSEESESS
+383 DTEESEESS

-428 DTDKKSEDEAIDK
+428 DADKKSEDEAIDK

-449 EKDKEIE
+449 EKGKEIE
-456 KEAEKDEENTK
+456 KEAEKDEENKK

-730 AQVLYSFKDQIPV
+730 AQVLYSFKDQMPV

-812 LVVNND
+812 LVVNNN

-851 KERIALDAAEF
+851 KERIALDSAEF

>member
-93 KKIIIND
+93 IKKYQN
-100 EKGNDEN
+100 EKLLQEL
-107 DEKEKGKDD
+107 KEK
-116 KGEKNDNKEKGEETK
+116 N
-131 SADDKNNNVSSITDE
+131 ITDPKEIDKYITNQKNLQKSIATGE
-146 DIIITPVQFNEGDV
+146 DIIITPVQFNEGEV

-213 NKLTGENNSD
+213 NKLTGENVSD
-223 ASKSSQLAV
+223 AKNSSQLAV

-251 NFNAVDEYNNHK
+251 NFNAVDEYKNHK
-263 FKFDSEFNYSNKD
+263 FKFDSEFNFSNKD

-456 KEAEKDEENTK
+456 KEAEKDEENKK

-555 LKLGSEEF
+555 FKLGSEEF

-730 AQVLYSFKDQIPV
+730 AQVLYSFNDQIPA
-743 SSRSLTVTTKNV
+743 SSRSLTITTKNV

-818 SDPDSYVQVEDINV
+818 SNPNSYVQVEDINV

>member
-93 KKIIIND
+93 IKKYQN
-100 EKGNDEN
+100 EKLLQEL
-107 DEKEKGKDD
+107 KEK
-116 KGEKNDNKEKGEETK
+116 N
-131 SADDKNNNVSSITDE
+131 ITDPKEIDKYITNQKNLQKPIVNGE
-146 DIIITPVQFNEGDV
+146 DIIITPVQFNEGEV

-213 NKLTGENNSD
+213 NKLTGENVSD
-223 ASKSSQLAV
+223 AKNSSQLAV

-251 NFNAVDEYNNHK
+251 NFNAVDEYKNHK
-263 FKFDSEFNYSNKD
+263 FKFDSEFNFSNKD
-276 NKTDSDQKEDGDGYN
+276 NKTDSDPKEDGDGYN

-370 TSGNEKPDDGEKP
+370 TSGNEKPDDEEKP
-383 DSEESESS
+383 DTEESESS

-474 TESKEEAKEEPKEPT
+474 NESKEEAKEEPKEPT

-516 EDKKERTYTFD
+516 KDDKERTYTFD

-591 PDTSGIQFSLTKE
+591 PDTSGIQFSLTKD

-743 SSRSLTVTTKNV
+743 SSRSLTVTTKNM

-818 SDPDSYVQVEDINV
+818 SDPNSYVQVEDINV

-837 ADEKDININKKMIK
+837 ANEKDININKKMIK
-851 KERIALDAAEF
+851 KERITLDAAEF